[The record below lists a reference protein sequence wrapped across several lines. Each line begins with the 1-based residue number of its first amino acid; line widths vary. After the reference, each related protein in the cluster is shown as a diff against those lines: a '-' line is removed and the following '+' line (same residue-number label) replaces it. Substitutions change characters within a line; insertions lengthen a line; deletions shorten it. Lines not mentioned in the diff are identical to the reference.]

1 MVILGLNMWVP
12 AVEGAYGDPK
22 EKAEREQLRA
32 EGKLPPRRQMGI
44 CADAEAAR
52 EEDLEHIGL
61 AAAQKK
67 QQEKNPNPHPVNNP
81 AVSVIYAN
89 LMRMHQ
95 RSRELA
101 AKNGHPT
108 ITVPLPNPEEL
119 LPPR

>member
-1 MVILGLNMWVP
+1 MADQN
-12 AVEGAYGDPK
+12 
-22 EKAEREQLRA
+22 QRA
-32 EGKLPPRRQMGI
+32 EGKLPPRRQMGVRTPASCPRHEKLPHNQQI

-95 RSRELA
+95 CSREQT
-101 AKNGHPT
+101 AKKGHPT